1 MFTGFLLV
9 LVPAQLDSAGACSLL
24 GLKSCTDR
32 YTPQPYPHLP
42 DVRALDPVAST
53 SGFLAPRAALSRP
66 AIEVL

>member
-42 DVRALDPVAST
+42 DVRALDPVAT
-53 SGFLAPRAALSRP
+53 SPFSPLFMKKPGP
-66 AIEVL
+66 EG